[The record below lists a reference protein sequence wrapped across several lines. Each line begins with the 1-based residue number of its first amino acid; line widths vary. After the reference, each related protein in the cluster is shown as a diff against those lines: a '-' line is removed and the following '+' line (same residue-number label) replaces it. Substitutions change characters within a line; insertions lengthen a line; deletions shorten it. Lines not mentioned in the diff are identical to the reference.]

1 MPIPLQNKVA
11 IITGASAGIGES
23 VSRKLAAQG
32 VSVVLAARTAEPL
45 EALAQDIQK
54 SGGKALAVPTD
65 VGSHED
71 QENLIQATLDAY
83 GQIDIVVNNAARRA
97 AIF

>member
-1 MPIPLQNKVA
+1 MPFPLQNKVA

-54 SGGKALAVPTD
+54 SRL
-65 VGSHED
+65 
-71 QENLIQATLDAY
+71 
-83 GQIDIVVNNAARRA
+83 
-97 AIF
+97 